1 MNRSVAELLPHA
13 GEAVLIEEIRELCAD
28 GLVACMTVR
37 PGSTLSLPD
46 GSLADWAV
54 PEVMAQAIAV
64 FSRLTARETA
74 GQGVGLLLGVREF
87 SVSRARFAAGTRLQV
102 DVTETTRDD
111 DSRGVF
117 SCRVSVEGEP
127 VAEGRL
133 TVFEPAD
140 PWAALAEQI
149 S

>member
-13 GEAVLIEEIRELCAD
+13 GEAVLIEEIRDLRAD

-46 GSLADWAV
+46 GSIADWAV
-54 PEVMAQAIAV
+54 PEVMAQAVAA
-64 FSRLTARETA
+64 FSSLTTHQTA
-74 GQGVGLLLGVREF
+74 APGIGLLLGIREF
-87 SVSRARFAAGTRLQV
+87 SVSRARFAPGTRLQV
-102 DVTETTRDD
+102 DVTETTRDE

-140 PWAALAEQI
+140 PWAALAEQV